1 MGDTEEMNRIL
12 FEASEISN
20 GCATFGGVRA
30 EHVLNVLHGEVGQ
43 MLKTGVVNGRVGTSR
58 IEAIEPLPPS
68 PETGLA
74 QGRITVTDKNDNYAS
89 GKTDKAGQITVPT
102 GSGVTNEDGKVTVG
116 YEDADGDRWT
126 LTVKVIRTD
135 TKRPISGSAVSIG
148 KTGNITVKLPSSLVL
163 PLPMGTVI

>member
-1 MGDTEEMNRIL
+1 MNRIL

-74 QGRITVTDKNDNYAS
+74 PKPYIHN
-89 GKTDKAGQITVPT
+89 
-102 GSGVTNEDGKVTVG
+102 
-116 YEDADGDRWT
+116 
-126 LTVKVIRTD
+126 
-135 TKRPISGSAVSIG
+135 
-148 KTGNITVKLPSSLVL
+148 LPFPYKELHCYQWYRKSREK
-163 PLPMGTVI
+163 PQ